1 VILLSVDLAALPD
14 RLPLDLEGRLKALIP
29 SLVAR
34 TFLICSDKPEPVG
47 MITIDVFD
55 REVELHEIYIAQQN
69 RQHGYGTK
77 ALRALDQL
85 LVDEEMDQ
93 LWLYP
98 HSTDG
103 VDTDVL
109 LRWYKR
115 CGFVA
120 HPEEG
125 LVKYYR

>member
-1 VILLSVDLAALPD
+1 MILLSVDLAALPE
-14 RLPLDLEGRLKALIP
+14 RLPPDLENRLKVLIP

-34 TFLICSDKPEPVG
+34 TFLICSDDPAPIG

-69 RQHGYGTK
+69 RQQGYGTK

-85 LVDEEMDQ
+85 LVEEEMDQ

-98 HSTDG
+98 NSTDG

-115 CGFVA
+115 CGFVP

>member
-1 VILLSVDLAALPD
+1 MILLSVDLAALPE
-14 RLPLDLEGRLKALIP
+14 RLPPDLENRLKVLIP

-34 TFLICSDKPEPVG
+34 TFLICSDDPAPIG
-47 MITIDVFD
+47 MITIDVFG

-69 RQHGYGTK
+69 RQQGYGTK

-85 LVDEEMDQ
+85 LVGEEMDQ

-98 HSTDG
+98 NSTDG

-115 CGFVA
+115 CGFVP